1 MAGQD
6 GAGQLSP
13 YFPPRHTTSV
23 LEGPLHVDSDV
34 PTFISRNQPVESL
47 TVSPYEN
54 FLLSEAV
61 IEAEMQVQGAKDKVE
76 REEDQEVGAVSHL
89 GPAHNTNTQTKRKR
103 SSRKIDAVDT
113 ETLTQERLSEET
125 NKVIADISTLSYTTY
140 KTIWQELAEKHKGD
154 WGYNDESICRYLISY
169 ETLNMRCLLAD
180 LL

>member
-1 MAGQD
+1 LD

-61 IEAEMQVQGAKDKVE
+61 IEAEMQVQGAKDK
-76 REEDQEVGAVSHL
+76 EVGAVSHL
-89 GPAHNTNTQTKRKR
+89 GPAHDTNIQTKRKR

-125 NKVIADISTLSYTTY
+125 NNRTTNNFIPGREKTTFYGNFYEDKSLLRRLSPGTNWSGSRE
-140 KTIWQELAEKHKGD
+140 IF
-154 WGYNDESICRYLISY
+154 
-169 ETLNMRCLLAD
+169 
-180 LL
+180 